1 MTDDDLEKLYPSTS
15 EKSKQ
20 KTFWQAPDG
29 KESMARRIAWAGF
42 IAGLV
47 LLGLGIAIVIWKVIA
62 GDKDLAGVGKD
73 IVVAGLGVFTAGGV
87 TKAGNGIAEA
97 IRFKGR

>member
-1 MTDDDLEKLYPSTS
+1 MADSDTGGRGS
-15 EKSKQ
+15 Q
-20 KTFWQAPDG
+20 ITFWQAPDG
-29 KESMARRIAWAGF
+29 KESMARRIAWVGF

-47 LLGLGIAIVIWKVIA
+47 LLVLGIAIVIWKVMA
-62 GDKDLAGVGKD
+62 VDKDLAGVGKD
-73 IVVAGLGVFTAGGV
+73 IVVAGLGVFTAAGL